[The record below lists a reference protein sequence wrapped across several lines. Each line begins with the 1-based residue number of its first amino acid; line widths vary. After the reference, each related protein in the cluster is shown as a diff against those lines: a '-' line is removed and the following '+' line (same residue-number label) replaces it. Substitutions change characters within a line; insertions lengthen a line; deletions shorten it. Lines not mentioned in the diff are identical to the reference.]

1 MTHRTRKESSSVPVQ
16 ETLGPDPYPRQP
28 WPASSPLLP
37 GQVSEGQPAWA
48 VKAHL
53 VLQKIIVIFW
63 KVWLAIAILFSY
75 LVAVAMGIHKVLSIP
90 KDKTRERDEL
100 KTKVDEIKDAKP
112 KEIEYH
118 KRKLKEQVFFQLCQN
133 NLVFHSR

>member
-16 ETLGPDPYPRQP
+16 ETLSPDPYP

-37 GQVSEGQPAWA
+37 GQVSEGQPAWT
-48 VKAHL
+48 VIAHL
-53 VLQKIIVIFW
+53 VLQKIIEIVW

-100 KTKVDEIKDAKP
+100 KTKVEEIKDAKP

-133 NLVFHSR
+133 NLVFHS